1 MNIIIPLGEL
11 GKNFK
16 KDGYF
21 IPKPLINIF
30 GKPMIFFVIDNLSVN
45 KDDNLIIIY
54 DKQLNNYNFDILLK
68 NKYENIK
75 LIELNKKT
83 YGPIETVF
91 FGLENLDDN
100 KLNNKC
106 VLLDCDTFY
115 NINILEI
122 CRKLN
127 NNTIFSFKD
136 NEDNNIYSYVKF
148 NKDNII
154 TDIEEK
160 IKISEYANTGCY
172 FFDNGNSLKL
182 YCKKVIDENGNNTNK
197 NYDNIKYINE
207 YFTSYVIK
215 KMIQNNIIFNIY
227 NINLEDFNCVG
238 TPLQLKIFCSNFLNN
253 NEKKRFCFDI
263 DSTLIYF
270 SENNENIIPNI
281 KNIEYLKYLKKMGHI
296 IILHTSK
303 NMDKFN
309 ANIGK
314 VNKYGYKIIFET
326 IEKYSIPYD
335 EIYFNKPY
343 ADFYIDNKSISTFND
358 LEKQI
363 GFYKTSIEER
373 DFNQIIND
381 KMDIIIKK
389 SNNNKLH
396 GEIHYY
402 LNIPQSLKKY
412 FPIFIN
418 YGKNWYSLEKIK
430 GITMSYLYVNES
442 LSNETFIEFLK
453 MFKDIHETKIN
464 SETIEIFDN
473 KLNNNIDI
481 YENYTNKIIERYKNY
496 DYSIFEGSSEI
507 YNNLIDFFII
517 YEKNNNGI
525 KGIIHGDAVF
535 SNCLIDENN
544 IFKLIDM
551 RGKNNDTLT
560 IFGDILY
567 DYAKI
572 YQSLI
577 GYDEILLKKNVS
589 NCYRKNLINIF
600 FSFIKENI
608 GDKYIDFIKIIT
620 KSLLFTLIPLH
631 NNDNCKDFY
640 KLINN

>member
-11 GKNFK
+11 GENFK

-21 IPKPLINIF
+21 TPKPLINIF
-30 GKPMIFFVIDNLSVN
+30 GKPMIFFVIDNLSIN
-45 KDDNLIIIY
+45 NDDNLIIIY

-68 NKYENIK
+68 NKYKNIK

-83 YGPIETVF
+83 YGPIETVL
-91 FGLENLDDN
+91 FGLENLNDFN
-100 KLNNKC
+100 LNNKC

-122 CRKLN
+122 CRKSN

-136 NEDNNIYSYVKF
+136 NQDNNIYSYIKF
-148 NKDNII
+148 DKNNVV

-160 IKISEYANTGCY
+160 IKISEYANSGCY
-172 FFDNGNSLKL
+172 FFINGNLLKL
-182 YCKKVIDENGNNTNK
+182 YCKKVIDENNINNINITE
-197 NYDNIKYINE
+197 NYSNICVY
-207 YFTSYVIK
+207 YTSYIIK
-215 KMIQNNIIFNIY
+215 KMISDNIIFNFY
-227 NINLEDFNCVG
+227 NINIEDFNCVG
-238 TPLQLKIFCSNFLNN
+238 SPLQLKIFCSNFLNN
-253 NEKKRFCFDI
+253 SEKKRFCFDI
-263 DSTLIYF
+263 DSTLLSI
-270 SENNENIIPNI
+270 SDNNENIIPNI
-281 KNIEYLKYLKKMGHI
+281 KNIEYLKYLKKMGHF
-296 IILHTSK
+296 IILDTSK

-309 ANIGK
+309 GNIGK
-314 VNKYGYKIIFET
+314 VNKVGYKIIYDAL
-326 IEKYSIPYD
+326 EKFNIPYD

-343 ADFYIDNKSISTFND
+343 ADFYIDNNSLSTFND

-363 GFYKTSIEER
+363 GFYKTSVEER
-373 DFNQIIND
+373 DFNEIIND

-389 SNNNKLH
+389 SNNDKLH

-402 LNIPQSLKKY
+402 LNIPQTLKKY
-412 FPIFIN
+412 FPIFIS
-418 YGKNWYSLEKIK
+418 YGTNWYSLEKIK

-442 LSNETFIEFLK
+442 LTTETFTDFLK
-453 MFKDIHETKIN
+453 MFKDIHETKIEY
-464 SETIEIFDN
+464 ETTSIFN
-473 KLNNNIDI
+473 NTLNNNINI
-481 YENYTNKIIERYKNY
+481 YENYSNKIIERYKNY
-496 DYSIFEGSSEI
+496 DYSKFNKSNEL
-507 YNNLIDFFII
+507 YNSLIEFFKL
-517 YEKNNNGI
+517 YESNNSGI

-544 IFKLIDM
+544 LFKLIDM
-551 RGKNNDTLT
+551 RGKNKDVLT

-589 NCYRKNLINIF
+589 NYYRKNLINIF
-600 FSFIKENI
+600 FSFIKDNI
-608 GDKYIDFIKIIT
+608 GEKYIEYIKMIT

-631 NNDNCKDFY
+631 NNDNCIDFY